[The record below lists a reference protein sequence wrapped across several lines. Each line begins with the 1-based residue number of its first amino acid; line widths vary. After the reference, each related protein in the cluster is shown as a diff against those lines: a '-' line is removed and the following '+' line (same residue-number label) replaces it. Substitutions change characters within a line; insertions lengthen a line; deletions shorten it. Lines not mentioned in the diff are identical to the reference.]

1 MKPLR
6 KSTFKVA
13 NWLSQWYTSAMVFDT
28 LNYNTTF
35 GPPFVSV
42 KVSQHISVCN
52 LFSTPKRPACA
63 VSLPVPANPL
73 YINVGPGRHGHCTGE
88 QRNVKCGVT
97 KSWERLFVLITS
109 SIEHYVEG
117 CSAGCVSAGLCGPAN
132 GWPNVWGKAMWPW
145 VYPGSHL
152 YLRRFTM
159 ETLSCECR

>member
-1 MKPLR
+1 MKSLR
-6 KSTFKVA
+6 KSTLKVTD
-13 NWLSQWYTSAMVFDT
+13 WLSRWCTSPVVSDT

-52 LFSTPKRPACA
+52 LFFTPKRPACV
-63 VSLPVPANPL
+63 VSLSVSANPL
-73 YINVGPGRHGHCTGE
+73 YINVAQVAHGHCTGK
-88 QRNVKCGVT
+88 QRNVKFSVA
-97 KSWERLFVLITS
+97 KSWERPFVLITS

-117 CSAGCVSAGLCGPAN
+117 CGAGCVSAGLWGPAY
-132 GWPNVWGKAMWPW
+132 GWPNIWGKAMWPW

-152 YLRRFTM
+152 YLRRLTM